1 MNDSEDR
8 PLLYDH
14 FKRSADALWAQY
26 QKSKSQF
33 SSANIG
39 TNREDILRKGFLSNV
54 LPPRLVARNGEVWD
68 AYGNRTGQFEIIV
81 LRDDAASLGIG
92 DADAFLAEGVF
103 AVIEVKSNL
112 NRLRLREALKGLK
125 KVSELKTAHSTN
137 RILSSLLTLSAPL
150 LCVFAYEGA
159 TLETLENELQTAGD
173 QCRVDLICVLNR
185 GALIAKSRLVPWKG
199 GEQYQPCP
207 GRAAALAWLYYH
219 LVSYSADFITRDFAL
234 EPYFEPLNGW
244 ADPRPGK

>member
-1 MNDSEDR
+1 MNDSEKR

-14 FKRSADALWAQY
+14 FKRSAEALWAQY
-26 QKSKSQF
+26 EKSKSQL

-39 TNREDILRKGFLSNV
+39 PNREDILGKEFLRKV
-54 LPPRLVARNGEVWD
+54 LPPRLVVRNGEVWD
-68 AYGNRTGQFEIIV
+68 ACGNRTGQFEIIV
-81 LRDDAASLGIG
+81 LRDDAAALGIG

-112 NRLRLREALKGLK
+112 KRLKLREALKALK
-125 KVSELKTAHSTN
+125 KVSELKPAQPTN
-137 RILSSLLTLSAPL
+137 LILSSFLTLPAPL

-159 TLETLENELQTAGD
+159 TLETLRDELQMANN
-173 QCRVDLICVLNR
+173 QRPVDLICVLNR
-185 GALIAKSRLVPWKG
+185 GALIAKSRLVSWEGAEP
-199 GEQYQPCP
+199 YLPCP

-219 LVSYSADFITRDFAL
+219 LVSYSAGFITRDFAL
-234 EPYFEPLNGW
+234 EPYFQPLNGW